1 MTWENNCMVTMQTSD
16 WWDEVGKEGRLPAWS
31 GGWQPPPS
39 RSSSW
44 LVQPHWLGHCALTR
58 WHTTTLPHSAGLS
71 HFHSGSHY
79 QTITKPHLPRPHIRM
94 EGGNLA
100 SEHLEQYH
108 PAQKIDPAKNFEFI
122 IMWGKFIDFYKVLI
136 WTLSG
141 VVGNLLFV
149 VPILKVGKAKK
160 RTSASKLSILQCQLI
175 SC

>member
-31 GGWQPPPS
+31 GGWQP
-39 RSSSW
+39 SSW

-122 IMWGKFIDFYKVLI
+122 RIREKFY
-136 WTLSG
+136 W
-141 VVGNLLFV
+141 LLLN
-149 VPILKVGKAKK
+149 IN
-160 RTSASKLSILQCQLI
+160 LSIEWCCGGFYFLLSAPPKWAKPKRGLFFFTRI
-175 SC
+175 AY

>member
-108 PAQKIDPAKNFEFI
+108 PAQKNRPCKEFWI
-122 IMWGKFIDFYKVLI
+122 HNNVRQIHWPLLRGRVQIRAGH
-136 WTLSG
+136 G
-141 VVGNLLFV
+141 VADYAVACGYAHMPLQFSTYAH
-149 VPILKVGKAKK
+149 IF
-160 RTSASKLSILQCQLI
+160 SICA
-175 SC
+175 